1 MPRQKLHIKGM
12 TCASCVRRVE
22 KALQRVPGVQQAIVN
37 LATEQAEV
45 ELSEPVPPDALIEA
59 VRLAGYDA
67 EPAIES
73 RMVQADLQ
81 AARLRLILSLVF
93 SLPVLVLSMFLP
105 GVLPA
110 QGWWL
115 LALTT
120 PVQFGVAW
128 PFYRAAFGALR
139 SGSANMEVL
148 ILTGTLAAYFYSL
161 ALTLSGQ
168 HHHLYYE
175 ASAIIITLVLL
186 GKYLEARAKG
196 RARAAMEALW
206 ALVPQQVLRWNG
218 SDYQPVPLAAVQPGD
233 RLLVR
238 TGDRIPVDGEV
249 LDGRGWVDESA
260 ITGES
265 VPRECLPGDSVLS
278 GALLTD
284 GLLHLRAVAVG
295 EQTALAQI
303 ARAVEAAQSQKGA
316 IQRLADRVAAGF
328 VPIVMVIAVLTF
340 VGWWW
345 TTRSLPDALI
355 PAVSVLVIACPCAL
369 GLAVPIAL
377 MTGTTR
383 AARMGI
389 LLRGIEALERVR
401 TVDTL
406 VLDKTGTLTMGQ
418 PHLTRI
424 RLEGEVLEGEAPA
437 EPMESEAPAEPRTP
451 SPFTGR
457 VGVGDNS
464 EPSTEPNENEVLQ
477 LAAMLERAVRHP
489 LAEAIVREAERRGLD
504 LAQMANDR
512 WRITDITVIP
522 GGGVRAGNALIGSP
536 RFLQEQGIAVG
547 KEWREPVLLAL
558 DGRVIA
564 GFEFEDEPLPEARET
579 IRALQASGLHLVLCS
594 GDHAGAVA
602 AFAQRVGIQEWYG
615 AQRPQEKAA
624 LVARLQAQGRRVAFV
639 GDGINDAPALAQ
651 ADLSIAVST
660 ATALASEVAD
670 MVLLNR
676 DLRTLL
682 AALQLSRAIYGVIR
696 QNLFFAFVYNTL
708 GIPLAAAGK
717 LNPLIAALAMSL
729 SSVSVITNALRLLRH
744 GTSKKQ

>member
-1 MPRQKLHIKGM
+1 MPRQRLRIKGM

-45 ELSEPVPPDALIEA
+45 ELVEPVPPDTLIEA
-59 VRLAGYDA
+59 VRTVGYEA

-73 RMVQADLQ
+73 RAVQEDLR
-81 AARLRLILSLVF
+81 AVRLRLIISLVF
-93 SLPVLVLSMFLP
+93 SLPVLILSMLLP
-105 GVLPA
+105 GVLPG

-115 LALTT
+115 LTLTT
-120 PVQFGVAW
+120 PVQFGVAF
-128 PFYRAAFGALR
+128 PFYRAAWGALR
-139 SGSANMEVL
+139 SGSSNMEVL
-148 ILTGTLAAYFYSL
+148 ILTGTLAAYFYSF

-175 ASAIIITLVLL
+175 TSAVIITLVLL

-196 RARAAMEALW
+196 RARAAMEAIW
-206 ALVPQQVLRWNG
+206 SLVPQQVLRWNG
-218 SDYQPVPLAAVQPGD
+218 IEYQPAPIETVQPGD

-238 TGDRIPVDGEV
+238 TGERVPVDGEV
-249 LDGRGWVDESA
+249 LEGRGWLDESA
-260 ITGES
+260 LTGES
-265 VPRECLPGDSVLS
+265 VPRECLPGDSVLG

-284 GLLHLRAVAVG
+284 GMLHIRAVAVG

-316 IQRLADRVAAGF
+316 IQRLADRIAAIF
-328 VPIVMVIAVLTF
+328 VPVVIVVALLTF
-340 VGWWW
+340 IGWWL
-345 TTRSLPDALI
+345 TTRSLAEAII

-401 TVDTL
+401 QIDTL

-418 PHLTRI
+418 PRLTRI
-424 RLEGEVLEGEAPA
+424 RLAVPEGEAPA
-437 EPMESEAPAEPRTP
+437 EP
-451 SPFTGR
+451 
-457 VGVGDNS
+457 
-464 EPSTEPNENEVLQ
+464 NENEILQ
-477 LAAMLERAVRHP
+477 LAAALERAVRHP
-489 LAEAIVREAERRGLD
+489 LADAIVREAERRGLD
-504 LAQMANDR
+504 LEQMAKSK
-512 WRITDITVIP
+512 WRNGDITVVP
-522 GGGVRAGNALIGSP
+522 GGGVKAAHALIGSP
-536 RFLQEQGIAVG
+536 RFLQEQGVEVG
-547 KEWREPVLLAL
+547 KEWSEPVLLAL

-564 GFEFEDEPLPEARET
+564 GFDFEDEPLSEAQET
-579 IRALQASGLHLVLCS
+579 IRALQASGLHLILCS
-594 GDHAGAVA
+594 GDRPEAVA
-602 AFAQRVGIQEWYG
+602 AFAQRVGISEWYG
-615 AQRPQEKAA
+615 AQRPHEKAA
-624 LVARLQAQGRRVAFV
+624 LIAHLQAQGRRVAFV

-682 AALQLSRAIYGVIR
+682 AALQLSKAIYRVIR
-696 QNLFFAFVYNTL
+696 QNLFFAFVYNML

-729 SSVSVITNALRLLRH
+729 SSVSVVSNALRLLRR
-744 GTSKKQ
+744 